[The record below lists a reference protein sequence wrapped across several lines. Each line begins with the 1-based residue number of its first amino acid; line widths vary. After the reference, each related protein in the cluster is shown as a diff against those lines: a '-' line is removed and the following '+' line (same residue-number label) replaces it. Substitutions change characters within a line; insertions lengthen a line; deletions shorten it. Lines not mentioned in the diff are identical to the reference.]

1 MPLHER
7 CPYPFSGAWVASIED
22 RILAREA
29 DLIQTGQN
37 LKDLLAMVGQ
47 PFEHAARLEELI
59 TRQGELVQSLDLTK
73 NQASSELDSDE
84 IEVEMPSPP
93 IWRKVSP
100 LWGAA
105 LLLQDGP
112 DRFPLPEKST
122 GVEIRPGHHPFRGC

>member
-1 MPLHER
+1 
-7 CPYPFSGAWVASIED
+7 
-22 RILAREA
+22 
-29 DLIQTGQN
+29 
-37 LKDLLAMVGQ
+37 MVGQ